1 MTNGR
6 SSEDAGDEIERR
18 IADSMSDAMPEIRAR
33 SEKIRLDVA
42 AFFEIPVAHL
52 PPEGSD
58 GWSRLLATYVWTI
71 KPEFGT
77 ENLRHMLDRRIFNT
91 PEPR

>member
-1 MTNGR
+1 MTD
-6 SSEDAGDEIERR
+6 EEIERAFQR
-18 IADSMSDAMPEIRAR
+18 AIAEAMPDVRAR
-33 SEKIRLDVA
+33 SENIRLDVA

-91 PEPR
+91 PGPR